1 MGMYHGC
8 LETFLK
14 FLCDS
19 VYLPS
24 SGSIGNI
31 VELWALALAKMGYTW
46 EVDHSDSLK
55 SGQKH
60 ISPYY

>member
-1 MGMYHGC
+1 MYHGC